1 MKKFVLMLFV
11 SVFGLT
17 AVSAATFLPDCFNW
31 KQIICDITDKNHK
44 PKGRSAVYVPELYQS
59 EEYLSVQS
67 EYANYANAYIAITNQ
82 EDETLKENFIQMVAG
97 GENLYYIGDLESGM
111 YEVTVEFEDLKM
123 FAKIWI

>member
-1 MKKFVLMLFV
+1 M
-11 SVFGLT
+11 
-17 AVSAATFLPDCFNW
+17 
-31 KQIICDITDKNHK
+31 
-44 PKGRSAVYVPELYQS
+44 YVPELYQS

-82 EDETLKENFIQMVAG
+82 EGETLKENFIQMVAG